1 MDLRPFRALRYDER
15 RVRLSKVVAPP
26 YDVIDD
32 AHRDALYARD
42 PHNVIRLILNRDAD
56 RYGSA
61 AAHLGAWVDAGVLR
75 QDEAPALWLYVQT
88 FHYGDTEFER
98 SGIIGA
104 VRLEPFSSG
113 HIRPHERTLSGPKED
128 RLRLIEACQTNL
140 SPIFGVYA
148 DQRHVLDETRR
159 LAERG
164 APAMDVTDEFAVR
177 HRAWRIGNSPQL
189 DTLTRTLG
197 AQTIF
202 IADGHH
208 RYETA
213 LAYRDR
219 LHARGGLTPDD
230 PANFI
235 MMYLCSMDDPG
246 LLVLPTHRLLR
257 GVPLRSEEFLA
268 ALRRDFHL
276 HEFPR
281 SAAGQDRLLAALA
294 ANRSRGHFGVAL
306 ADATAL
312 YEITPRSDAAIDQ
325 VAPELPPEVRHLDV
339 TMLDRLILRGIL
351 GLDTDAAA
359 RAGQLRYCHDARET
373 FDAIA
378 ARIDQVAFLLGP
390 PDLAQVEAVCRSGET
405 MPQKSTYFYPK
416 LLTGLMFHALMR
428 DTQASAAEDA
438 RSA

>member
-1 MDLRPFRALRYDER
+1 MDLRPFHALRYDDR
-15 RVRLSKVVAPP
+15 RVRLSQVVAPP
-26 YDVIDD
+26 YDVIDE

-61 AAHLGAWVDAGVLR
+61 AAHLSAWVDAGVLR
-75 QDEAPALWLYVQT
+75 QDDTPALWLYGQT
-88 FHYGDTEFER
+88 FHYGNTEFVR
-98 SGIIGA
+98 TGIIGT

-128 RLRLIEACQTNL
+128 RMRLIEACQTNL
-140 SPIFGVYA
+140 SPIFGLYA
-148 DQRHVLDETRR
+148 DQRRVLDEARQ

-177 HRAWRIGNSPQL
+177 HRVWRISNSPQL
-189 DTLTRTLG
+189 DTITRTLG

-219 LHARGGLTPDD
+219 LHGRGGLMPDD

-257 GVPLRSEEFLA
+257 GVALRSEEFLA
-268 ALRRDFHL
+268 ALSRNFHVN
-276 HEFPR
+276 EFPR

-294 ANRSRGHFGVAL
+294 TNGSRGHFGVAL

-312 YEITPRSDAAIDQ
+312 YEITPRSAAAIDQ
-325 VAPELPPEVRHLDV
+325 IAPELPPEVRHIDV
-339 TMLDRLILRGIL
+339 TLLDRLILRGML
-351 GLDTDAAA
+351 GLDPDAAA
-359 RAGQLRYCHDARET
+359 RAGQLRYCHDTRET
-373 FDAIA
+373 FDAVD

-416 LLTGLMFHALMR
+416 LLTGLVFHTLMR
-428 DTQASAAEDA
+428 EVQVSVVEDA